1 MWHPKLLVGI
11 GGSLALTGTL
21 CSSFTKK
28 LAPYLSLYAG
38 MNGIGC
44 GMCYFVPL
52 VCAWEY
58 FPHKKGLMTGIIIGA
73 YGFGS
78 FFFSLLST
86 KLVNPDHL

>member
-1 MWHPKLLVGI
+1 
-11 GGSLALTGTL
+11 
-21 CSSFTKK
+21 
-28 LAPYLSLYAG
+28 
-38 MNGIGC
+38 
-44 GMCYFVPL
+44 MCYFVPL